1 MAHHSSLHI
10 LHPTPRSHEVQFH
23 LLFRFWWVGLSPGW
37 APSINLRLSAQRDG
51 LYRPFLARLG
61 MVYACFMLYIH
72 YISIYIYMQYII
84 CFSWFP
90 HDACGWIESKPTG
103 SPGSVSAF
111 SEKKHWP
118 SLGCNALGQF
128 ALNSLKLSS
137 NGPQKR
143 DISTLQIRS
152 KEIIK
157 IHVVLRNVVNVLWM
171 LWVES
176 GRAGNLQVTWSQFR
190 HWLQDGHWWTT
201 VLWKRGRTAYL
212 SVPGKAPWWQT
223 NLAPSNHILDLVS
236 GVQYGAIWCNSCFKY
251 VYINI
256 L

>member
-1 MAHHSSLHI
+1 MFFIVSTWCVWVDWIQTHRIS
-10 LHPTPRSHEVQFH
+10 RKCQRF
-23 LLFRFWWVGLSPGW
+23 FR
-37 APSINLRLSAQRDG
+37 
-51 LYRPFLARLG
+51 
-61 MVYACFMLYIH
+61 
-72 YISIYIYMQYII
+72 
-84 CFSWFP
+84 
-90 HDACGWIESKPTG
+90 
-103 SPGSVSAF
+103 
-111 SEKKHWP
+111 KKHWP

>member
-1 MAHHSSLHI
+1 MS
-10 LHPTPRSHEVQFH
+10 T
-23 LLFRFWWVGLSPGW
+23 
-37 APSINLRLSAQRDG
+37 
-51 LYRPFLARLG
+51 
-61 MVYACFMLYIH
+61 
-72 YISIYIYMQYII
+72 
-84 CFSWFP
+84 
-90 HDACGWIESKPTG
+90 
-103 SPGSVSAF
+103 VSAF

-137 NGPQKR
+137 NGPQKGTSPHCKSDPKKSLR
-143 DISTLQIRS
+143 N
-152 KEIIK
+152 
-157 IHVVLRNVVNVLWM
+157 VVLRNVVNVLWM

-236 GVQYGAIWCNSCFKY
+236 MVQYGAIWCNSCFKY
-251 VYINI
+251 V
-256 L
+256 